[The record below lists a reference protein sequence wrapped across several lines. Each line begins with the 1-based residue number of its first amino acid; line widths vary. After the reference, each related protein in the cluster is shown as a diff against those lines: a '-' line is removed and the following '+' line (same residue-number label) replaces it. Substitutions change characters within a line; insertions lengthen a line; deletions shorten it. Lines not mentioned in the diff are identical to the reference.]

1 MNPNN
6 WEEPLQH
13 AHPVISQR
21 FDPLIDAAVT
31 PFRLGVFGGTFD
43 PVHIGHLHIAERAR
57 EQFALDGILFIP
69 SGIPPWKDRSE
80 VSSAKD
86 RHAMLLVAV
95 AGNQQFDVSRLEM
108 QREGVSYTID
118 TLRAIKQRYE
128 DRVELFLIVGADV
141 VADINSWKEAK
152 EVAALVT
159 LICARREI
167 VKGSETVGVNK
178 EEELIQL
185 AADGG
190 FTLCW
195 IDSALVGI
203 SSSELRQWIAEGR
216 SVHYLIPDATCS
228 YIREQGLYQRQG

>member
-1 MNPNN
+1 
-6 WEEPLQH
+6 
-13 AHPVISQR
+13 
-21 FDPLIDAAVT
+21 
-31 PFRLGVFGGTFD
+31 
-43 PVHIGHLHIAERAR
+43 
-57 EQFALDGILFIP
+57 
-69 SGIPPWKDRSE
+69 
-80 VSSAKD
+80 
-86 RHAMLLVAV
+86 MLLVAV

-159 LICARREI
+159 LICARRGI

-203 SSSELRQWIAEGR
+203 SSSELRQWIAQGR